1 MSWMRLFRGMQS
13 LLFILKGFRTGLF
26 STFTLLRVS
35 ILCDFGNLHSY
46 LKEFFLYAQCGFF

>member
-1 MSWMRLFRGMQS
+1 MRLFRGMQS

-35 ILCDFGNLHSY
+35 ILCDFGNLLSY